1 MYQKIMAS
9 VNKLLWIK
17 SQLKETNYTI
27 RPTEKADTEV
37 TEYRI

>member
-1 MYQKIMAS
+1 MAS

-17 SQLKETNYTI
+17 SQLKDTNYRI
-27 RPTEKADTEV
+27 RPTEIGDTEV